1 MKDRIKPVLVFAAA
15 IFIIL
20 ALAGCM
26 KTSAEDLYALPQL
39 SERYLKL
46 QESIDEILN
55 SGAEYASPAS
65 GYHRQAIQL
74 EDLDGD
80 GVGEVIACFNF
91 LGSDKPLKLCI
102 FRRSG
107 DEYEEVARIEGEGSG
122 IDSISY
128 ADMDGDGINEIAV
141 GWQIATGMNMLS
153 VYTIR
158 DFQVSQIINTDY
170 TEYIVSDLD
179 SDNQSEI
186 VALRLS
192 SSNLGGEATLYS
204 IADDGEALSST
215 VRLTANVETLLRVRS
230 TTLSDGSAAVLL
242 ESRITGGGLV
252 TDILSI
258 RRSKFTNITLNDIS
272 GESED
277 TMRAYEVYCRD
288 INNDGVLDVPTP
300 IALPSA
306 SETTVYYMIEW
317 YSYSASGHRRLVATT
332 YNNYSDGWYLVL
344 PDEWRDRIAIRREDG
359 VSGERS
365 IVFSLVDKNGEIGED
380 FLTIYTLTGD
390 NRAERASYSS
400 RFVLLAEEE
409 TIYAAS
415 IKVNESSF
423 ELPISQ
429 DLIRSNFNII
439 YSEWITG
446 ET

>member
-1 MKDRIKPVLVFAAA
+1 
-15 IFIIL
+15 
-20 ALAGCM
+20 
-26 KTSAEDLYALPQL
+26 
-39 SERYLKL
+39 
-46 QESIDEILN
+46 
-55 SGAEYASPAS
+55 
-65 GYHRQAIQL
+65 
-74 EDLDGD
+74 
-80 GVGEVIACFNF
+80 
-91 LGSDKPLKLCI
+91 
-102 FRRSG
+102 
-107 DEYEEVARIEGEGSG
+107 
-122 IDSISY
+122 
-128 ADMDGDGINEIAV
+128 
-141 GWQIATGMNMLS
+141 
-153 VYTIR
+153 
-158 DFQVSQIINTDY
+158 
-170 TEYIVSDLD
+170 
-179 SDNQSEI
+179 
-186 VALRLS
+186 
-192 SSNLGGEATLYS
+192 
-204 IADDGEALSST
+204 
-215 VRLTANVETLLRVRS
+215 
-230 TTLSDGSAAVLL
+230 
-242 ESRITGGGLV
+242 
-252 TDILSI
+252 
-258 RRSKFTNITLNDIS
+258 
-272 GESED
+272 
-277 TMRAYEVYCRD
+277 MRAYEVYCRD

-365 IVFSLVDKNGEIGED
+365 IVFSLVDKDGEIGED